1 MILIVDDKPDNIFSL
16 KSLLNL
22 HNFTV
27 DTAYSGEEALKKVL
41 KQTYSLIILDVQMPD
56 MDGFEVAE
64 AIAGFSKA
72 KDTPIIFLSAIS
84 REKKFITKGY
94 TSGGTDYLT
103 KPIDP
108 DILLLKVKTFY
119 KLSEQTKD
127 LTRIQ
132 NSLKKEIESRKEAQ
146 DKLAVN
152 MNELRSVMEA
162 LPLIAFTIS
171 KNGKIDYVNEQW
183 YDYSALSESFPD
195 VHPEDEYVCE
205 NWEKSFAAGKE
216 YSSEVRLKKIN
227 SATYRHYFL
236 KIKPILQDN
245 EILKW
250 VGTFMDIH
258 HQKIV
263 NELLEQKVK
272 ERTTDL
278 TEKNEELET
287 RNHELQQFAWVASH
301 DLKEPLRKIQTFNYL
316 IKDKFLKNNAEAIVF
331 LDKVIRSSERMSD
344 LIDNLLN
351 YSRLSAS
358 SLFQPTDLN
367 KILEEILSDLE
378 VSVSEKKAV
387 IHAGKMPV
395 VDTIPSQIRQVFQNL
410 ISNGLKFSKKNE
422 AAVITITADFVNE
435 KSITAP
441 AISEGKFCRISFADN
456 GIGFEEEFTDKIFAI
471 FQRLHTRDT
480 YEGTGIG
487 LAITKK
493 IIEKHNGI
501 ISARSK
507 VGTGSVFTLVIPVKN
522 NSLNN

>member
-22 HNFTV
+22 HNFSV
-27 DTAYSGEEALKKVL
+27 DTAASGEEALKKVL
-41 KQTYSLIILDVQMPD
+41 KNTYFLIILDVQMPD

-64 AIAGFSKA
+64 AISGFNKA

-84 REKKFITKGY
+84 KEKKYITKGY
-94 TSGGTDYLT
+94 TSGGTDYVT

-127 LTRIQ
+127 LNRVQ
-132 NSLKKEIESRKEAQ
+132 NSLKKEVESRKIAQ
-146 DKLAVN
+146 EKLAEN
-152 MNELRSVMEA
+152 MNELRSVMES
-162 LPLIAFTIS
+162 LPLIAFTVN
-171 KNGKIDYVNEQW
+171 KNGQIEYVNEQW
-183 YDYSALSESFPD
+183 YDYSSLSSKFPE
-195 VHPEDEYVCE
+195 VHPDDEYICD
-205 NWEKSFAAGKE
+205 NWEKSFALGKE
-216 YSSEVRLKKIN
+216 FSSEIRLKKIKDGN
-227 SATYRHYFL
+227 YRYYFF
-236 KIKPILQDN
+236 KIKPIIQDK

-258 HQKIV
+258 HQKTL
-263 NELLEQKVK
+263 NEVLEQKVV

-278 TEKNEELET
+278 TVKNEELET

-301 DLKEPLRKIQTFNYL
+301 DLKEPLRKIQTFNHL
-316 IKDKFLKNNAEAIVF
+316 IKDRYLKNNPDATVF

-367 KILEEILSDLE
+367 KVLEEILSDLE
-378 VSVSEKKAV
+378 ISILEKKAV
-387 IHAGKMPV
+387 IRFGKMPV
-395 VDTIPSQIRQVFQNL
+395 IDAIPSQIRQVFQNL
-410 ISNGLKFSKKNE
+410 ISNGLKFSHKNVPP
-422 AAVITITADFVNE
+422 VINITADYVDE
-435 KSITAP
+435 KNINAP
-441 AISEGKFCRISFADN
+441 AVPSGKYCRINFEDK
-456 GIGFEEEFTDKIFAI
+456 GIGFEEEFVDKIFVI

-493 IIEKHNGI
+493 IIDKHNGI
-501 ISARSK
+501 ISAKSQVDK
-507 VGTGSVFTLVIPVKN
+507 GSVFTLVIPVKN
-522 NSLNN
+522 NSINN

>member
-1 MILIVDDKPDNIFSL
+1 MILIVDDNPDNIFSL
-16 KSLLNL
+16 KSLLKL
-22 HNFTV
+22 HNFAV
-27 DTAYSGEEALKKVL
+27 DTANSGEEALRKVL
-41 KQTYSLIILDVQMPD
+41 KNTYALIIVDVQMPD

-64 AIAGFSKA
+64 AISGYSKA
-72 KDTPIIFLSAIS
+72 QNTPIIFLSALNK
-84 REKKFITKGY
+84 EKQYITKGY
-94 TSGGTDYLT
+94 TAGGSDYLT

-119 KLSEQTKD
+119 KLSEQTKE
-127 LTRIQ
+127 LNRIQ
-132 NSLKKEIESRKEAQ
+132 NSLKKEVESRKQVQ
-146 DKLAVN
+146 DELAVN

-162 LPLIAFTIS
+162 LPLIAFTVN
-171 KNGKIDYVNEQW
+171 KNGQIDYVNEQW
-183 YDYSALSESFPD
+183 YEFSALLTAFPE
-195 VHPEDEYVCE
+195 VHPDDAPICH
-205 NWEKSFAAGKE
+205 NWELAFSEGRE

-227 SATYRHYFL
+227 NATYRHYFM
-236 KIKPILQDN
+236 KIKPIVQDK

-258 HQKIV
+258 HQKTL

-272 ERTTDL
+272 ERTMDL

-316 IKDKFLKNNAEAIVF
+316 IKDRYLKNNAEANVF
-331 LDKVIRSSERMSD
+331 LDKVIRASERMSD

-367 KILEEILSDLE
+367 TILEEILSDLE
-378 VSVSEKKAV
+378 ISINEKKAS
-387 IHAGKMPV
+387 ITFGRMPMI
-395 VDTIPSQIRQVFQNL
+395 DSIPSQIRQVFQNL
-410 ISNGLKFSKKNE
+410 ISNGLKFSKKDI
-422 AAVITITADFVNE
+422 APLIIISSDYVDE
-435 KSITAP
+435 K
-441 AISEGKFCRISFADN
+441 AISAPPLNDGKYCRIHFEDN
-456 GIGFEEEFTDKIFAI
+456 GIGFEEEYIDKIFVI
-471 FQRLHTRDT
+471 FQRLHTRET

-493 IIEKHNGI
+493 IIDKHNGVI
-501 ISARSK
+501 GARSK
-507 VGTGSVFTLVIPVKN
+507 VEKGSVFTLILPVKN